1 MQRPKVLYDMLRQR
15 VPGLGFL
22 VELVQVFLDRRV
34 TRSAAELSY
43 YLTLTLFPML
53 ILVIDVLGRL
63 PLDATAVVHSISEVM
78 PADTASLVGSYLFYV
93 QHHQSTTMLTAAIL
107 TILIAASAAFRG
119 LMSISEEIYGRD
131 VFTSLWGV
139 VFSFV
144 FSVVMVVMIYLSFV
158 VVLTG
163 NWFLNFLRTHLPFVD
178 IPDHWPRMR
187 LVLMFGVAMLF
198 LALLYWVMGPKGR
211 GRPLVHRGAFLGAA
225 LLTLGTN
232 VFSTMIGFTS
242 RYSLVYGSLA
252 SIIILMM
259 WLFFC
264 GNIVIL
270 GMVYNFVW
278 WRRSGRAEL
287 NTEK

>member
-1 MQRPKVLYDMLRQR
+1 MLYDMLKQR

-34 TRSAAELSY
+34 SSSAAALSY

-53 ILVIDVLGRL
+53 IIVIDVVGRL
-63 PLDATAVVHSISEVM
+63 PLDAAVVVQSISEVL
-78 PADTASLVGSYLFYV
+78 PPDTASLVGSYLFYV

-107 TILIAASAAFRG
+107 TIVIAASAAFRG
-119 LMSISEEIYGRD
+119 LMSISQEIYCRD

-139 VFSFV
+139 VFSIV
-144 FSVVMVVMIYLSFV
+144 FSLLMVVMIYLSFV

-163 NWFLNFLRTHLPFVD
+163 NWFLNLLRTHLPFIH
-178 IPDHWPRMR
+178 IPEHWPRMR
-187 LVLMFGVAMLF
+187 LLLTFGVAMLF
-198 LALLYWVMGPKGR
+198 LALLYWLMGPKGR
-211 GRPLVHRGAFLGAA
+211 GRPLVYRGAFLGAT

-232 VFSTMIGFTS
+232 VFSTLMGFTS
-242 RYSLVYGSLA
+242 RYSMVYGSLA

-259 WLFFC
+259 WLFVC

-278 WRRSGRAEL
+278 WRRSGRAERM
-287 NTEK
+287 ERG